1 MNRFSSRGGFTLLEV
16 LIALLIFGLGLLGM
30 AGLLSVS
37 VRTNHSAYVRTQ
49 VTFLAQALA
58 DRMRSNNLG
67 LWGNNYNVSLTT
79 AGATSVPTS
88 CNFPTTC
95 TAAAMATRDMAVWV
109 NQLVAFLPASQYKV
123 NCTLAAGS
131 IMPSANALLKLPP
144 YTGTCEIEIKWKDV
158 SLEQA
163 NSTSSFP
170 QDFDWVFEP

>member
-16 LIALLIFGLGLLGM
+16 LVALLIFSLGLLGM

-67 LWGNNYNVSLTT
+67 LWANSYNVSLTT
-79 AGATSVPTS
+79 SAATTVPST
-88 CNFPTTC
+88 CNFPATC
-95 TAAAMATRDMAVWV
+95 ASADMATRDLAVWV
-109 NQLVAFLPASQYKV
+109 NQLVAFLPASQYRV
-123 NCTLAAGS
+123 NCALAAGATVPDS
-131 IMPSANALLKLPP
+131 SAITKLPP

-163 NSTSSFP
+163 NSTTSFP